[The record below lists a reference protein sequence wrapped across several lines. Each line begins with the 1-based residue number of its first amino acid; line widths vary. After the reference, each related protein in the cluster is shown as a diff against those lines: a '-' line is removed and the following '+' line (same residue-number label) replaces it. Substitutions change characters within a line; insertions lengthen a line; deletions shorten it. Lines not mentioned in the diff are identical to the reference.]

1 MTPKKSKVSKD
12 VRVRPHVGWGGG
24 MKQLFE
30 ESGIN
35 DLVLSN
41 RFVRSA
47 TWDGLA
53 TDDGSCT
60 ARMINLMVDLAD
72 GGVGLIITG
81 HAYVHPHGQ
90 HSPWQLGVY
99 KDGLIQGLQ
108 AMAAAVHEKNGK
120 IVMQLGYGGAYLSKS
135 RVRAMTVQHFRD
147 IQEAFGRAALRAK
160 KAGFDGVQ
168 IFAAHGFFL
177 SQLLCPRYNDRT
189 DAYGGSI
196 ENRARALME
205 VLQHVRNA
213 VGPNYPVLAKLNARD
228 FVENGLTLEDSLR
241 VAIMLEK
248 EGIDAIELSGGLLNN
263 PNLMKSRINTE
274 EDEAYFREEARAFK
288 RELSVP
294 LILVGGIR
302 SFHVAK
308 ELLEEG
314 VADYV
319 SLCRPFIREPHLI
332 NRWKSGDLR
341 KATCTSCNN
350 CFEQAKKGE
359 GISCVPLEE
368 SKNETFFPQLSETIP
383 ASPPHPPGTNYR
395 ISIGIE
401 RVDSGFLPVIKVQMI
416 FQGEVSERSPSFP
429 LGTEDHL
436 RVGKT
441 INDLLQ
447 KHLSIIAEK

>member
-1 MTPKKSKVSKD
+1 
-12 VRVRPHVGWGGG
+12 

-30 ESGIN
+30 ESRIN
-35 DLVLSN
+35 DLVLPN

-60 ARMINLMVDLAD
+60 ARMINLMADLAE

-99 KDGLIQGLQ
+99 KDELIQGLQ
-108 AMAAAVHEKNGK
+108 AMAAAVHEKSGK

-135 RVRAMTVQHFRD
+135 RVRALTVQQLRD
-147 IQEAFGRAALRAK
+147 IQEAFGQAALRAK

-196 ENRARALME
+196 ENRARVLIE

-213 VGPNYPVLAKLNARD
+213 VGPNYPVLAKLNASD

-248 EGIDAIELSGGLLNN
+248 EGIDAVELSGGLLNN

-274 EDEAYFREEARAFK
+274 QDEAYFREEARAFK
-288 RELSVP
+288 RELRVP

-302 SFHVAK
+302 SFPVVRK
-308 ELLEEG
+308 VLEEG

-350 CFEQAKKGE
+350 CFEQARKGE

-368 SKNETFFPQLSETIP
+368 TKNETFFPQLSETIP
-383 ASPPHPPGTNYR
+383 ASPPHPPGTGYR
-395 ISIGIE
+395 ISIGVE
-401 RVDSGFLPVIKVQMI
+401 QADSGFLPMIKVQMV
-416 FQGEVSERSPSFP
+416 FDGEVSERSPSFP
-429 LGTEDHL
+429 LGTDDHL
-436 RVGKT
+436 RVSKT

-447 KHLSIIAEK
+447 EHLNITTGK